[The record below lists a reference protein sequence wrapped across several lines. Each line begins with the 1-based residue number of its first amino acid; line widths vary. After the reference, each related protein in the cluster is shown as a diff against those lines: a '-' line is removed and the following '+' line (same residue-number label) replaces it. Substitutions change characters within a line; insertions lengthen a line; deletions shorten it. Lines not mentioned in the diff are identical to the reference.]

1 MSKSRFRAASGKCG
15 VAPGFRGSPVAWR
28 AVNLPTML
36 MDILTVFNAL
46 KTYSYYALGVLLPVL
61 NVVFAG
67 AVFLDS
73 RRLVARGQKLVL
85 FGGPVWAAGTLLLGL
100 PALALYWAAHH
111 SSLRGGEPAT
121 R

>member
-1 MSKSRFRAASGKCG
+1 M
-15 VAPGFRGSPVAWR
+15 
-28 AVNLPTML
+28 VNLPTML

-46 KTYSYYALGVLLPVL
+46 KTYGYYALGVLLPVL

-73 RRLVARGQKLVL
+73 RRLVARGQKPAL
-85 FGGPVWAAGTLLLGL
+85 FGGLIWAAGTLLLGL
-100 PALALYWAAHH
+100 PALALYWAAHY